1 MIALRKYITC
11 FLLLLAALPF
21 LFSFYFR
28 VSERIIHHD
37 MREELE
43 RNHLVTVRV
52 DASSVTW
59 TKAGKEAI
67 VNGKMFDVKNF
78 TTANGQIELV
88 GLFDEGED
96 ILMSQ
101 LDSQEEDRLPATGH
115 ALVLKWFSCF
125 SWVHQTDLNYLLLE
139 EKSSSIA
146 SLHKDFITDTFQD
159 CETPP
164 PEIASI

>member
-1 MIALRKYITC
+1 MVALRKYITC

-43 RNHLVTVRV
+43 MKHLVTVRV

-59 TKAGKEAI
+59 TKTGKEAL
-67 VNGKMFDVKNF
+67 VNGKMFDVNQF
-78 TTANGQIELV
+78 TAVNGQIELV
-88 GLFDEGED
+88 GLFDEDED

-101 LDSQEEDRLPATGH
+101 LDSQEEDRFPANGN

-125 SWVHQTDLNYLLLE
+125 SWVQQTDLNNLLLE
-139 EKSSSIA
+139 ESSSNIA
-146 SLHKDFITDTFQD
+146 RHEKDVITDAFRA

-164 PEIASI
+164 PETASI